1 MPKGTGQPTL
11 STMFRSQSCTEPM
24 DIATPLNKDVHSD
37 NNEQSSIHIVV
48 DNSDVTVGNNSNV
61 VVGDDSG
68 DGSGDAAVGDGN
80 GDDSGDAAV
89 NDDVTVSGCRSGV
102 DTYKMKMERKRGLY
116 SQKYRSE

>member
-1 MPKGTGQPTL
+1 
-11 STMFRSQSCTEPM
+11 MFRSQSYAEPVGV
-24 DIATPLNKDVHSD
+24 ATPLNKYVQSD
-37 NNEQSSIHIVV
+37 NKEQYLILIVV
-48 DNSDVTVGNNSNV
+48 DNSGATVCNSSNA

-116 SQKYRSE
+116 NQKYRSD